1 MLNRIGHCINY
12 NRVEELETEPT
23 YSCSNAK
30 QITPAGMSKKKDLF
44 HEVSIDNYDRFTDAY
59 RDLE

>member
-1 MLNRIGHCINY
+1 MLNRIGHYINY

-30 QITPAGMSKKKDLF
+30 QITPAGMSKK
-44 HEVSIDNYDRFTDAY
+44 RFFP
-59 RDLE
+59 RG